1 MKGLSQF
8 IYQFINN
15 SKLVLL
21 KILLILSRTNKM
33 LFVYRNTETLN
44 IYSSSIYRY
53 TYRRLKSEHKR
64 SATLFLPISEN
75 S

>member
-44 IYSSSIYRY
+44 IYSTSIY
-53 TYRRLKSEHKR
+53 TYRRLKSDHKR